1 MQEFITQIN
10 NGGGTPSTV
19 TQAIENEIDAKDA
32 GGKPVMKVEL
42 HGIPTFA
49 FDLT

>member
-10 NGGGTPSTV
+10 NGGGTPTTV
-19 TQAIENEIDAKDA
+19 TQAIESEIDS
-32 GGKPVMKVEL
+32 GKPVMKVEL